1 MKSSSRR
8 VLAGI
13 TTAGLMAGLGVAGI
27 TAPAQAGA
35 AAPVR
40 LVVGLKAGADAS
52 SALPALSGF
61 GLGDAGT
68 NGGGVLRDALAE
80 VRAKTLDVPAAK
92 ATALVAALKLDPKV
106 SYVEVDS
113 TVRAFAVAPND
124 PIYRAGKQKELS
136 QIKAPVAWATTAGG
150 AVKVAVVDSGVTP
163 VGDLSGKVLRGY
175 DFVNRDATPT
185 DEYGHGTTVA
195 SLIAAKTNNGAGM
208 AGVCAQCEILPVRVL
223 NWEGK
228 GASSAV
234 AAGIIY
240 AAKQNAKI
248 INLSLG
254 GAVGSPVMKDAIA
267 YANGRGALVVAS
279 AGNSGNGT
287 RSYPAAY
294 ADVLSVGATDTRT
307 GGTARAAFSSYG
319 ASWVDVAAPGYTAGM
334 LTDGSYC
341 WVGLSDCT
349 GNDYIIRGTSFSAPL
364 VSGVAALVASK
375 NPKYSGW
382 GLSNA
387 ITSSSRKIGGWVK
400 YGLVDANAALT
411 RGTDTAKPSA
421 TTTSPGGGAK
431 VRGTVAVT
439 PVGLKDTG
447 GSGIRNVDLY
457 VNGKWHSWDYVAPF
471 APKLNTKKYNGAIAV
486 RLRLTDK
493 AGNIS
498 WLGARSL
505 VADNTPPKASITKAP
520 KNKARV
526 KGTVTVSVKASDKY
540 GVSKV
545 QLLVNGKVV
554 ATDKKA
560 GYKLSFKVSKQKKTM
575 KVVVRA
581 YDRAG
586 NVTKLATRTYY
597 RR

>member
-1 MKSSSRR
+1 MNSSSRR
-8 VLAGI
+8 ALAGI
-13 TTAGLMAGLGVAGI
+13 TTAGLLAGLGVAGI
-27 TAPAQAGA
+27 TSPAQAAA

-40 LVVGLKAGADAS
+40 LVVGLKAGEEVSA
-52 SALPALSGF
+52 ALPALSGF
-61 GLGDAGT
+61 GLGDAET
-68 NGGGVLRDALAE
+68 GGGSVLRDALAE
-80 VRAKTLDVPAAK
+80 VRAKTLEVPAAK
-92 ATALVAALKLDPKV
+92 ATALIAALKLDPKV
-106 SYVEVDS
+106 SYVQVDPA
-113 TVRAFAVAPND
+113 VKAFAVTPND
-124 PIYRAGKQKELS
+124 PIYKNQKELG
-136 QIKAPVAWATTAGG
+136 QIKVPDAWATTRGG
-150 AVKVAVVDSGVTP
+150 AIKVAVVDTGVTP
-163 VGDLSGKVLRGY
+163 AGDLSGKVLRGY
-175 DFVNRDATPT
+175 DFVNRDTSAT
-185 DEYGHGTTVA
+185 DDYGHGTTVA

-208 AGVCAQCEILPVRVL
+208 AGVCAQCQILPVKVL
-223 NWEGK
+223 NWEGE
-228 GASSAV
+228 GDTSDV

-254 GAVGSPVMKDAIA
+254 GSEPSPVLQDAIA

-279 AGNSGNGT
+279 AGNANSSRKN
-287 RSYPAAY
+287 YPAAY

-307 GGTARAAFSSYG
+307 GGTARAKFSSYG

-387 ITSSSRKIGGWVK
+387 ITSSTRKIGGWVK
-400 YGLVDANAALT
+400 YGLVDAKAALT
-411 RGTDTAKPSA
+411 RGTDTVKPSA

-431 VRGTVAVT
+431 LRGSVAVT

-471 APKLNTKKYNGAIAV
+471 APKLNTKKYNGAIKV
-486 RLRLTDK
+486 QLRLTDK
-493 AGNIS
+493 AGNIT
-498 WLGARSL
+498 WLGGRTV
-505 VADNTPPKASITKAP
+505 VADNTPPKVSITKAP

-554 ATDKKA
+554 ATDAKA
-560 GYKLSFKVSKQKKTM
+560 GYKLSFKVAKQKRTM

-581 YDRAG
+581 YDKAG